1 MKTVLQVL
9 LLPQMNKGGM
19 IYITLPKIDEID
31 GEFFSTLNEDI
42 KLSPNEYG
50 EWDMVFEDYDVV
62 NATGLESLANAITIL
77 IMTRYGELKH
87 NLLYKDD
94 FGCKVHQIVKD
105 NISNLN
111 TYKIEKYMD
120 EAIKR
125 MRRVKRINYIQV
137 KPKQVGYNVVLSVT
151 SIDDEDLNLKM
162 ELK

>member
-1 MKTVLQVL
+1 M
-9 LLPQMNKGGM
+9 
-19 IYITLPKIDEID
+19 TLPETNELDK
-31 GEFFSTLNEDI
+31 EFFSTLNEDI
-42 KLSPNEYG
+42 KLSPNEFG

-87 NLLYKDD
+87 NILYKDD
-94 FGCKVHQIVKD
+94 FGCKIHQIVKD

-111 TYKIEKYMD
+111 NYKIEKYID

-137 KPKQVGYNVVLSVT
+137 KPKQKGYSVVLSVT
-151 SIDDEDLNLKM
+151 SIDDDDLNLK
-162 ELK
+162 LYLR